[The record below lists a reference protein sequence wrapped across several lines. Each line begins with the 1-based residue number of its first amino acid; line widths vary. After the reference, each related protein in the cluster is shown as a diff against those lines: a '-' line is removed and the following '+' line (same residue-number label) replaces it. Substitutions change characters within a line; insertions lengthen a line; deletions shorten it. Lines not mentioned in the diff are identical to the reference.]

1 MPLDKPLIGKLS
13 LLKELPPETKQLWGK
28 MSAQHMV
35 EHLILAVRTSNG
47 KLNIGCFNPP
57 EKWQTLKR
65 FLLSSRP
72 LPKDFV
78 NPIVGVN
85 LLPLEHKNLDE
96 AKKIL
101 RQEVEDYYRYFEEN
115 PDALL
120 LNPTFGELNKDE
132 WEVFHEKHFTHH
144 FEQFGIS
151 Y

>member
-1 MPLDKPLIGKLS
+1 MEKPLINKLRLFDNLNS
-13 LLKELPPETKQLWGK
+13 DTKQLWGK

-47 KLNIGCFNPP
+47 KLNVGCFNPP

-72 LPKDFV
+72 LPKGFL
-78 NPIVGVN
+78 NPIIGEN
-85 LLPLEHKNLDE
+85 LLPLEFENLDE

-101 RQEVEDYYRYFEEN
+101 RQEVEDYYKYFEEN
-115 PDALL
+115 PDAFL

-132 WEVFHEKHFTHH
+132 WEIFHEKHFTHH
-144 FEQFGIS
+144 LAQFGITS
-151 Y
+151 

>member
-1 MPLDKPLIGKLS
+1 
-13 LLKELPPETKQLWGK
+13 

-35 EHLILAVRTSNG
+35 EHLIFAVRTSNG
-47 KLNIGCFNPP
+47 KLNVGCFNPP

-72 LPKDFV
+72 LPKGFL
-78 NPIVGVN
+78 NPIIGEN
-85 LLPLEHKNLDE
+85 LLPLEFENLDE

-101 RQEVEDYYRYFEEN
+101 RQEVEDYYKYFEEN

-144 FEQFGIS
+144 LGQFGINL
-151 Y
+151 

>member
-1 MPLDKPLIGKLS
+1 LDNPLIDKLNV
-13 LLKELPPETKQLWGK
+13 LKKLQSETKQLWGK

-47 KLNIGCFNPP
+47 KLNVGCFNPP

-72 LPKDFV
+72 LPKEFM
-78 NPIVGVN
+78 NPIIGEN
-85 LLPLEHKNLDE
+85 LLPLEYKNLDE
-96 AKKIL
+96 AIKIL
-101 RQEVEDYYRYFEEN
+101 SQEVDDYYEYFEEN

-120 LNPTFGELNKDE
+120 LNPTFGELNKSE

-144 FEQFGIS
+144 FGQFGIS
-151 Y
+151 L

>member
-1 MPLDKPLIGKLS
+1 MDKLS
-13 LLKELPPETKQLWGK
+13 LLKKLHPETKQLWGK

-47 KLNIGCFNPP
+47 KLNVGCFNPP

-72 LPKDFV
+72 LPKDFL
-78 NPIVGVN
+78 NPIIGKN
-85 LLPLEHKNLDE
+85 LLPLEFENLDS
-96 AKKIL
+96 AIKVL
-101 RQEVEDYYRYFEEN
+101 TYEVEDYYKYFEEK

-132 WEVFHEKHFTHH
+132 WDVFHDKHFTHH
-144 FEQFGIS
+144 LSQFGIV
-151 Y
+151 